1 MAMRKSRTLNLGTG
15 TFVLLGF
22 AALFFLTTQTTS
34 RGMSFA
40 SPPHYDLTAKFD
52 NIGDLK
58 VGAPVS
64 MSGVEMGRVT
74 KIAFDSKEYKAVV
87 TLRLDARY
95 NQIPTDSDASIYTQ
109 GLLGGKFIG
118 LTAGGAETYLKDKD
132 QIDFTQS
139 AFVLENLIGQV
150 LANFTKSSGRRPG
163 KSNAAAPRPSPSPRR
178 KRNDEICNPRHA
190 GLWPRGGRS
199 AGAARRRRRAPTAP
213 PDATLG
219 PQELVENSA
228 KRMLVELDANRADV
242 REGSGEARCLG
253 RQCAAA
259 EFRHRICGAARAG
272 ADLAHRDSRSA
283 QALRRCVLSFAAAQ
297 LRRGAGRFHR
307 RPLHDSALQGR
318 SRRHHGDRAHGSEAL
333 LRRQG
338 AGRISACA
346 RPTACGRP
354 GTSSSRAFP
363 TSRASAP
370 TSARRFSRRAWMKS
384 STASRAAK
392 TGAGGAGATSH

>member
-1 MAMRKSRTLNLGTG
+1 MRKSRTLNLGTG

-34 RGMSFA
+34 RGFSLT

-95 NQIPTDSDASIYTQ
+95 NQIPTDSDAAIYTQ

-150 LANFTKSSGRRPG
+150 LANFTKSSAPSDSGNP
-163 KSNAAAPRPSPSPRR
+163 KPDAAAAAAP
-178 KRNDEICNPRHA
+178 K
-190 GLWPRGGRS
+190 
-199 AGAARRRRRAPTAP
+199 
-213 PDATLG
+213 AT
-219 PQELVENSA
+219 E
-228 KRMLVELDANRADV
+228 
-242 REGSGEARCLG
+242 
-253 RQCAAA
+253 
-259 EFRHRICGAARAG
+259 
-272 ADLAHRDSRSA
+272 
-283 QALRRCVLSFAAAQ
+283 
-297 LRRGAGRFHR
+297 
-307 RPLHDSALQGR
+307 
-318 SRRHHGDRAHGSEAL
+318 
-333 LRRQG
+333 
-338 AGRISACA
+338 
-346 RPTACGRP
+346 
-354 GTSSSRAFP
+354 
-363 TSRASAP
+363 
-370 TSARRFSRRAWMKS
+370 
-384 STASRAAK
+384 K
-392 TGAGGAGATSH
+392 TK